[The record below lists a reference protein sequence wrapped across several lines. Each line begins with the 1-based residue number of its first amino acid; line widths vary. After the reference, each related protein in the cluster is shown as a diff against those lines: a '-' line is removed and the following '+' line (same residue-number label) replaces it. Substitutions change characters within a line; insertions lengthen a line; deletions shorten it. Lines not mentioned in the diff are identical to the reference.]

1 MIVTFV
7 GGPHHGNHQSMEHPP
22 LTVRADNVD
31 GTHMQYK
38 RRLSPANDLQ
48 QIAVQ
53 VFYAPIRMQK
63 KEFTR
68 LSMELRVPSDLG

>member
-1 MIVTFV
+1 MIATFV

-31 GTHMQYK
+31 GTQMQYR
-38 RRLSPANDLQ
+38 RRLSPANNLQ

-63 KEFTR
+63 KEFAR
-68 LSMELRVPSDLG
+68 LCMSLRVPSDLV